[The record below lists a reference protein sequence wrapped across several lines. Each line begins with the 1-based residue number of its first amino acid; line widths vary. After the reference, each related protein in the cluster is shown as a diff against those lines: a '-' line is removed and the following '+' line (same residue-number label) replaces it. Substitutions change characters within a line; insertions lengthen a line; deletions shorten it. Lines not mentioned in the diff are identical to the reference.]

1 MTDKMK
7 MPVAGMRYFLKD
19 PNNLADNAY
28 VEVIKI
34 ENNRAVTFGWP
45 WVKNSVSRSF
55 EEFWEIFDCL
65 ENIMK
70 QKSKEIAS
78 EPTVKENL
86 TDEEILKNTYLPC
99 RIELGSPWIL
109 QEGDIKQR
117 EKLKI
122 EKVLK
127 EFLGE
132 NHGEK
137 PKSIWKSVKELPIFK
152 SDSNSAYSI
161 IMELKHDNRK
171 IYGIYSWSMEE
182 EAHFYDMEMDEIYQ
196 EDISRYCI
204 LTDYINYIESF
215 ENRIK
220 KLEEK

>member
-1 MTDKMK
+1 
-7 MPVAGMRYFLKD
+7 
-19 PNNLADNAY
+19 
-28 VEVIKI
+28 
-34 ENNRAVTFGWP
+34 
-45 WVKNSVSRSF
+45 
-55 EEFWEIFDCL
+55 
-65 ENIMK
+65 
-70 QKSKEIAS
+70 
-78 EPTVKENL
+78 L
-86 TDEEILKNTYLPC
+86 TDDKYFESYQDNNGNWHHSVYGPNQAPPLGLKPKRIHDELRKAEIKAAMERYSKASKLYPAEWLL
-99 RIELGSPWIL
+99 ELDQL
-109 QEGDIKQR
+109 
-117 EKLKI
+117 
-122 EKVLK
+122 
-127 EFLGE
+127 EFVDDSHIPVKADCGELLGE
-132 NHGEK
+132 HGAPIRKMGEK